1 MATRSV
7 WQKRVEQWKSSGVSA
22 AEFAERHGWRAQQ
35 LYWWSWKL
43 GTSSSTS
50 RRDEPASAL
59 PEEPRFLPVRVMP
72 SPSSTLASA
81 TTLRTSC
88 SPSFPVQP
96 IEVTLPNGCVVR
108 VQPGFD
114 VTTLAQVLALAAEVT
129 AC

>member
-7 WQKRVEQWKSSGVSA
+7 WQKRVEQWKSSGLSA

-59 PEEPRFLPVRVMP
+59 PEEPRFLPVHVVS
-72 SPSSTLASA
+72 SPSSILTSA
-81 TTLRTSC
+81 TLRTTC
-88 SPSFPVQP
+88 SPSSHVQP

-129 AC
+129 PC

>member
-7 WQKRVEQWKSSGVSA
+7 WQKRVEQWKSSGMSA
-22 AEFAERHGWRAQQ
+22 AEFAERHGWRARQ

-50 RRDEPASAL
+50 RRGEPAPTL
-59 PEEPRFLPVRVMP
+59 PKEPRFLPVHVVSLPSSTSASATRLTSA
-72 SPSSTLASA
+72 SPSSY
-81 TTLRTSC
+81 
-88 SPSFPVQP
+88 VQP

-114 VTTLAQVLALAAEVT
+114 VTTLEQVLALAAEVT
-129 AC
+129 PC

>member
-7 WQKRVEQWKSSGVSA
+7 WQKRVEQWKSSGMSA

-43 GTSSSTS
+43 GTLSSTS
-50 RRDEPASAL
+50 RRGEPASAL
-59 PEEPRFLPVRVMP
+59 PEDPRFLPVHVMS
-72 SPSSTLASA
+72 SPSSTRGSA
-81 TTLRTSC
+81 TLLTSA
-88 SPSFPVQP
+88 SPSSYVQP

-108 VQPGFD
+108 VQPGFE

-129 AC
+129 T

>member
-50 RRDEPASAL
+50 RRDEPASVL
-59 PEEPRFLPVRVMP
+59 PEEPRFLPVHVVS

-81 TTLRTSC
+81 TLRTSS
-88 SPSFPVQP
+88 SPSPHVQP

-129 AC
+129 PC